1 MAGSIFRVNKG
12 VGKSIEFKGL
22 KAQYI
27 WILAG
32 GVVGLLMLFAILF
45 IAGVN
50 QYVCIMIVLGMGAV
64 VVSTVFRLSKRF
76 GEHGLMKW
84 QASKSIPKHLRA
96 YSRKHFFKRT
106 VGDRSG
112 SSI

>member
-12 VGKSIEFKGL
+12 VGKAIEFKGL

-32 GVVGLLMLFAILF
+32 GVVGLLMLFAILY

-50 QYVCIMIVLGMGAV
+50 EYVCIVIILALGAAV
-64 VVSTVFRLSKRF
+64 ITTVFRLSNRF

-84 QASKSIPKHLRA
+84 QASKGIPKHLRA
-96 YSRKHFFKRT
+96 YSRKHFFKR
-106 VGDRSG
+106 S
-112 SSI
+112 

>member
-1 MAGSIFRVNKG
+1 MAGSIFRVNKS

-32 GVVGLLMLFAILF
+32 GVVGCLMLFAILY

-50 QYVCIMIVLGMGAV
+50 QYICIVVILGLGSAV
-64 VVSTVFRLSKRF
+64 VSGAFRLSKKF

-84 QASKSIPKHLRA
+84 QARRGVPKHLRA
-96 YSRKHFFKRT
+96 HTRKHFLKQIGAT
-106 VGDRSG
+106 APVK
-112 SSI
+112 